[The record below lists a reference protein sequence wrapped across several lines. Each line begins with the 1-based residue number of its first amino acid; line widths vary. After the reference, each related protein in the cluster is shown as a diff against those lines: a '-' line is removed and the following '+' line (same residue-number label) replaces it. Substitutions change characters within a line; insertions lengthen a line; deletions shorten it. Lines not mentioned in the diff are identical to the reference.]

1 MLHTIKQKHTMDE
14 VFDYRIPRLIK
25 IRFAESDCRLCSDKY
40 EAEFLDG
47 LPAPPPLYDDIECIK
62 NGRYIKCR
70 RNASEPFY
78 SWFVPAKDDGMPLMV
93 VIPGYEA
100 QLKSYPDVSD
110 KYNLLFISPLGY
122 STPGGI
128 NYDKVFNGGTFPV
141 LYNTLCGFEN
151 SYKDWLLDALTV
163 IKFIEDKN
171 LADTDKLIFAGT
183 SHGGGM
189 AMVLASYYGKERC
202 MAVCADLPY
211 LIGFSTNR
219 FFDLLY
225 EYSPPIDIRFRASE
239 AKKRLSLVDPEW
251 HASRLKMPVLITSS
265 DIDEDCPEEDIEN
278 LYDMIPDTTPKTY
291 IKYNGRPHGYSSEF
305 FKDMMSFLGEMK
317 EVGYF

>member
-1 MLHTIKQKHTMDE
+1 M
-14 VFDYRIPRLIK
+14 
-25 IRFAESDCRLCSDKY
+25 
-40 EAEFLDG
+40 
-47 LPAPPPLYDDIECIK
+47 
-62 NGRYIKCR
+62 
-70 RNASEPFY
+70 
-78 SWFVPAKDDGMPLMV
+78 
-93 VIPGYEA
+93 
-100 QLKSYPDVSD
+100 
-110 KYNLLFISPLGY
+110 
-122 STPGGI
+122 
-128 NYDKVFNGGTFPV
+128 
-141 LYNTLCGFEN
+141 
-151 SYKDWLLDALTV
+151 TV

-251 HASRLKMPVLITSS
+251 HASRLKMPVS
-265 DIDEDCPEEDIEN
+265 
-278 LYDMIPDTTPKTY
+278 
-291 IKYNGRPHGYSSEF
+291 GRPKCTFRHNHPRKPVVMRTSGLDF
-305 FKDMMSFLGEMK
+305 VQGLICQ
-317 EVGYF
+317 